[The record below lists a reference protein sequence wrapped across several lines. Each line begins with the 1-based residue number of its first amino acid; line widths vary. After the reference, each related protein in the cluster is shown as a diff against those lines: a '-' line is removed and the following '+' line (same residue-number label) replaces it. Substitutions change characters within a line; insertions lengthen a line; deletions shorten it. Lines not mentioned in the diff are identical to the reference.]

1 MELRTDMHAKRWRM
15 FGGIFTLAVIVNR
28 FDHIE
33 IKSARIEA
41 TMGNV
46 SSFSDTFN
54 STWCSPTIQSAHA
67 TASRHVSR
75 VTTGSASALQSA
87 WAR

>member
-1 MELRTDMHAKRWRM
+1 MELRTDMHAKRRRM
-15 FGGIFTLAVIVNR
+15 FGGIFTLAVIINR

-46 SSFSDTFN
+46 SSFFDTFH
-54 STWCSPTIQSAHA
+54 STWRFPSHPECP
-67 TASRHVSR
+67 RHCFPACLR
-75 VTTGSASALQSA
+75 G
-87 WAR
+87 